1 MPSATFQRISK
12 GLAVLLVIMVN
23 MMAGLL
29 IFVQAVHAEPSTI
42 RVLMTREE
50 PDRVEV
56 VDFQSYLRVV
66 LPEEWV
72 AGWQDADGTPESL
85 RAGAVSVRTFGWY
98 HVLHPQNPNYDL
110 TDTTQ
115 TYIPD
120 DPRANHPNTNQAI
133 ADTAGQYLT
142 YNGAMLWARY
152 GQHNGD
158 PTVAYAGYDPPLSSV
173 SDPIDADESRTGHGN
188 GVCQY
193 GSRHWARGRS
203 AGDVPFPQWDY
214 WRILAHYYTAIEFQ
228 GFPTN
233 VPTYHRWNML
243 TSSANTPALP
253 TNATLQVAVRIQ
265 NSSTQA
271 YDNTSEVRN
280 HQLVYTWYYSDGTTP
295 VGLSDTAT
303 VPVPVQP
310 GDDVTVTVSLDT
322 PASTGI
328 YILRWDMRHQQY
340 DPFTH
345 QWFWDTFSQNG
356 WPTQDQT
363 FDVHPFPYHV
373 YIPVAMKNYP

>member
-1 MPSATFQRISK
+1 
-12 GLAVLLVIMVN
+12 
-23 MMAGLL
+23 
-29 IFVQAVHAEPSTI
+29 
-42 RVLMTREE
+42 
-50 PDRVEV
+50 
-56 VDFQSYLRVV
+56 
-66 LPEEWV
+66 
-72 AGWQDADGTPESL
+72 
-85 RAGAVSVRTFGWY
+85 
-98 HVLHPQNPNYDL
+98 
-110 TDTTQ
+110 
-115 TYIPD
+115 
-120 DPRANHPNTNQAI
+120 
-133 ADTAGQYLT
+133 
-142 YNGAMLWARY
+142 MLWARY

-173 SDPIDADESRTGHGN
+173 SDPIDTGEIRAGHGN

-203 AGDVPFPQWDY
+203 ASGVPFPQWDY

-243 TSSANTPALP
+243 TTSANTPALP
-253 TNATLQVAVRIQ
+253 TDTTLQVAVRLQ

-280 HQLVYTWYYSDGTTP
+280 HQLMYTWYYSDGTTP
-295 VGLSDTAT
+295 VGLSGTAT
-303 VPVPVQP
+303 LPVPVQP

-322 PASTGI
+322 PASTGT
-328 YILRWDMRHQQY
+328 YVLRWDMRHQQY
-340 DPFTH
+340 DPFNH
-345 QWFWDTFSQNG
+345 EWFWDTFSQNR
-356 WPTQDQT
+356 WPTQDQS